1 MDGARRHSRFAALD
15 GGVAI
20 DGEFT
25 GDFCVL
31 AQFRPDHFAPFFPV
45 QETQMSHRFVTVTL
59 R

>member
-1 MDGARRHSRFAALD
+1 MDVLD
-15 GGVAI
+15 DILGSLRLTGGVAI

-31 AQFRPDHFAPFFPV
+31 AQFRPDHFAPFFAV